1 MNVVGSLKINK
12 WHIVSYIHY
21 GSLHI
26 KPSPMVEFNGKFNVI
41 EKSEECSVLGL
52 PYERQ
57 FHGSLR
63 LRMAKQTTFFKEN
76 KTPDILTGI
85 QGAGSHRYVQC
96 AITPWVADDIIVA
109 LVPAHQPGRLWSTH
123 FSLRTYIWTLS
134 PTQFACSIWKV
145 SVGSDH
151 AQKPICRYVHHQIVI
166 VL

>member
-26 KPSPMVEFNGKFNVI
+26 KPSPMVEFNGNFNVI

-85 QGAGSHRYVQC
+85 QGAGSHRCVQC
-96 AITPWVADDIIVA
+96 AITPWVADDIICGPGPCTPAREA
-109 LVPAHQPGRLWSTH
+109 LEYPLLIKNQHLD
-123 FSLRTYIWTLS
+123 F
-134 PTQFACSIWKV
+134 V
-145 SVGSDH
+145 SYSVCMQYLEGVSGE
-151 AQKPICRYVHHQIVI
+151 
-166 VL
+166 